1 MSHPANQA
9 LTVRLA
15 AGLLSA
21 AALTASAAEPSA
33 WCDALFPVADI
44 TAAVGDARAA
54 GVARRASGVL
64 PEDARRC
71 SRIYSIGDDRFS
83 DELVFMVSPAR
94 DAAGAVATINSMARE
109 TGVRR
114 FGLSRPEALGA
125 SAVHFRQ
132 PDPLSERR
140 MEFNVSF
147 ALGDRVVELRYF
159 SVDDAKRNKF
169 IQASSEIEAIARRIA
184 ERGLP

>member
-1 MSHPANQA
+1 MSRH
-9 LTVRLA
+9 L
-15 AGLLSA
+15 A
-21 AALTASAAEPSA
+21 AALLVLAAAPAGAAAPSA
-33 WCDALFPVADI
+33 WCDALFPVEEI
-44 TAAVGDARAA
+44 AAVVGAERSA
-54 GVARRASGVL
+54 GVARRASGVVA
-64 PEDARRC
+64 EDTRHC

-94 DAAGAVATINSMARE
+94 DAAGAVATIDSMARE

-114 FGLSRPEALGA
+114 FGLSRPEGIGA

-140 MEFNVSF
+140 LEMNVSF
-147 ALGDRVVELRYF
+147 ALGDRVIELRYF
-159 SVDDAKRNKF
+159 NVDDAKRNKF
-169 IQASSEIEAIARRIA
+169 IQASSELEAIARRIG

>member
-1 MSHPANQA
+1 MSPAA
-9 LTVRLA
+9 ARRGVARVA
-15 AGLLSA
+15 AGLLATAAMSA
-21 AALTASAAEPSA
+21 QAAEPSA
-33 WCDALFPVADI
+33 WCDALFPVDDI
-44 TAAVGDARAA
+44 AAVIGAGRAA
-54 GVARRASGVL
+54 GIARRASGVV
-64 PEDARRC
+64 PEDDLRC
-71 SRIYSIGDDRFS
+71 SRLYSIGDDRFS

-94 DAAGAVATINSMARE
+94 SAALAVGAIDRMARE

-114 FGLSRPEALGA
+114 FGLSRPEGIGA

-132 PDPLSERR
+132 PDPLASHR

-169 IQASSEIEAIARRIA
+169 IQASSELEAIARRIA

>member
-1 MSHPANQA
+1 MSPSPSR
-9 LTVRLA
+9 RLA
-15 AGLLSA
+15 ARLAIGLLA
-21 AALTASAAEPSA
+21 GAALSAQAADPSA
-33 WCDALFPVADI
+33 WCDALFPAADV
-44 TAAVGDARAA
+44 AAVVGAERAS
-54 GVARRASGVL
+54 GVARRASGVV
-64 PEDARRC
+64 PEDARHC

-94 DAAGAVATINSMARE
+94 DAAGAVATVDRMARE

-114 FGLSRPEALGA
+114 FGLSRPEGLGA
-125 SAVHFRQ
+125 AAVHFRQ
-132 PDPLSERR
+132 PDPLASHR

-159 SVDDAKRNKF
+159 NVDDAKLNKF
-169 IQASSEIEAIARRIA
+169 IQASSELEAIARRIV

>member
-1 MSHPANQA
+1 MSPCTNRRSGA
-9 LTVRLA
+9 LLA
-15 AGLLSA
+15 AGLLVA
-21 AALTASAAEPSA
+21 CAMPASAAQPSA

-44 TAAVGDARAA
+44 AGELGAARTA
-54 GVARRASGVL
+54 GVARRASGVVA
-64 PEDARRC
+64 EDERHC

-94 DAAGAVATINSMARE
+94 DAAGAIAAVNAMARD
-109 TGVRR
+109 TSVRR
-114 FGLSRPEALGA
+114 FGLSRPEGLGA
-125 SAVHFRQ
+125 AAVHFRQ

-147 ALGDRVVELRYF
+147 ALADRVVELRYF

-169 IQASSEIEAIARRIA
+169 IQASSELEAIARRVA
-184 ERGLP
+184 ARGLP

>member
-1 MSHPANQA
+1 VSASSAPRFAA
-9 LTVRLA
+9 SLA
-15 AGLLSA
+15 AVWLASA
-21 AALTASAAEPSA
+21 APSARAAEPSA
-33 WCDALFPVADI
+33 WCDALFPVDDI
-44 TAAVGDARAA
+44 AAVIGGERAA
-54 GVARRASGVL
+54 GIARRASGVVA
-64 PEDARRC
+64 EDARHC

-94 DAAGAVATINSMARE
+94 DAAGAVATVNRMARE

-114 FGLSRPEALGA
+114 FGLSRPEGLGA

-132 PDPLSERR
+132 PDPLASHR

-159 SVDDAKRNKF
+159 NVDDAKRNKF
-169 IQASSEIEAIARRIA
+169 IQASSELEAIARRIA

>member
-1 MSHPANQA
+1 MSRRGVA
-9 LTVRLA
+9 RLA
-15 AGLLSA
+15 AGLLA
-21 AALTASAAEPSA
+21 AAAMSAQAAEPSA
-33 WCDALFPVADI
+33 WCDALIPVEDI
-44 TAAVGDARAA
+44 AAVIGADRAA
-54 GVARRASGVL
+54 GIARRASGVV
-64 PEDARRC
+64 PEDDRRC

-83 DELVFMVSPAR
+83 DELVFMASPAR
-94 DAAGAVATINSMARE
+94 DAAGAVATVNRMARE

-114 FGLSRPEALGA
+114 FGLSRPEGLGA

-132 PDPLSERR
+132 PDPLASHR

-159 SVDDAKRNKF
+159 NVDDAKRNKF
-169 IQASSEIEAIARRIA
+169 LQASSELEAIARRVA

>member
-1 MSHPANQA
+1 MNRHANRRAGA
-9 LTVRLA
+9 LLA
-15 AGLLSA
+15 AGLLCA
-21 AALTASAAEPSA
+21 AAAPVPAAEPSS

-44 TAAVGDARAA
+44 AAELGAARTA
-54 GVARRASGVL
+54 GVARRASGVVA
-64 PEDARRC
+64 EDGRHC

-94 DAAGAVATINSMARE
+94 DAASAVATVNAMARDS
-109 TGVRR
+109 GVRR
-114 FGLSRPEALGA
+114 FGLSRPEGLGA
-125 SAVHFRQ
+125 AAVHFRQ

-147 ALGDRVVELRYF
+147 ALADRVVELRYF

-169 IQASSEIEAIARRIA
+169 IQASSELEAIARRIA
-184 ERGLP
+184 ARGLP

>member
-1 MSHPANQA
+1 M
-9 LTVRLA
+9 LA
-15 AGLLSA
+15 GAALSA
-21 AALTASAAEPSA
+21 QAAEPSA
-33 WCDALFPVADI
+33 WCDALFPVDDI
-44 TAAVGDARAA
+44 AAVIGADRAA
-54 GVARRASGVL
+54 GIARRASGVV
-64 PEDARRC
+64 PEDDRRC

-94 DAAGAVATINSMARE
+94 DAAGAVATVDRMARD

-114 FGLSRPEALGA
+114 FGLSRPEGIGA

-132 PDPLSERR
+132 PDPLASHR

-147 ALGDRVVELRYF
+147 ALGNRVVELRYF

-169 IQASSEIEAIARRIA
+169 LQASSELEAIARRIA

>member
-1 MSHPANQA
+1 VSPSVSRRGAA
-9 LTVRLA
+9 RLA
-15 AGLLSA
+15 AALLA
-21 AALTASAAEPSA
+21 AAAMSAQAAEPSA
-33 WCDALFPVADI
+33 WCDALFPVGDI
-44 TAAVGDARAA
+44 AAVVGADRAA
-54 GVARRASGVL
+54 GIARRASGVVA
-64 PEDARRC
+64 EDARHC
-71 SRIYSIGDDRFS
+71 SRLYSIGDDRFS

-94 DAAGAVATINSMARE
+94 DAAGAVATVDRMARE

-114 FGLSRPEALGA
+114 FGLSRPEGIGA
-125 SAVHFRQ
+125 TAVHFRQ

-169 IQASSEIEAIARRIA
+169 IQASSELEAIARRIA